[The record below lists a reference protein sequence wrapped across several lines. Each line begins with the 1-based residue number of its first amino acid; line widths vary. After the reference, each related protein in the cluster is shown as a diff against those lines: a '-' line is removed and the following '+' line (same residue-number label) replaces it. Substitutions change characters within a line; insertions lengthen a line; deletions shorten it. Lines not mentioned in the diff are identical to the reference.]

1 MFFKYLPKFLK
12 FCLANKKLEDFLTH
26 KNCQSNLLITE
37 INLKKSRLRVLKM
50 NFFFS
55 VECLEIVLN
64 CTDFD
69 HVCSLFL
76 CSNDVILKPHYS
88 FQKKEFNVP
97 FKNRQPKHN
106 PDGFNFDNSKI
117 SLSNAEKS
125 LLVKGLRFSLPPKKF
140 NYVDYLTNFESF
152 YRTI

>member
-37 INLKKSRLRVLKM
+37 INLKKSCLRVLKM

-55 VECLEIVLN
+55 VECLEIVLS

-88 FQKKEFNVP
+88 IQKKEFNVP

-106 PDGFNFDNSKI
+106 PDGFIFDNSKI

-140 NYVDYLTNFESF
+140 NYVDYLTNFESL

>member
-55 VECLEIVLN
+55 VEYLEIVLN

-88 FQKKEFNVP
+88 IQKKEFNVP

-106 PDGFNFDNSKI
+106 PDGFIFDNSKI

>member
-64 CTDFD
+64 CNDFD
-69 HVCSLFL
+69 HVCSLFP

-88 FQKKEFNVP
+88 IQKKEFNVP

-106 PDGFNFDNSKI
+106 PDGFIFDNSKI